1 MDPQQRLLLETTW
14 QALENGGQA
23 SSKLT
28 GSRTGVF
35 VGMVGSDYANLKMI
49 SGGINDVDAYFGT
62 GISRSIA
69 AGRIA
74 YTFGLHGPAV
84 SVDTACSSSLVA
96 AHQACQSLR
105 LKECDMAV
113 AGGVNLILEPSG
125 SISTSRSRMMSFDG
139 RCKTFDATADGYVRS
154 EGCAMIVLKRLSDA
168 IKDGDNIL
176 AVIMGTAVNQDGRS
190 NGLTAPNGKAQ
201 EAVIRAALADAKVKP
216 ADVSYVE
223 THGTGTS
230 LGDPIE
236 VRALGAV
243 FGDGHTAENPLMI
256 GSVKTNVG
264 HLEAAAGIVGLVK
277 VVLALQNKTIPPHLN
292 LEQPNPY
299 IPWNELPIS
308 VPTRATKWTTP
319 QGKPHIAGISSFGF
333 SGTNSH
339 MVIAGAPA
347 PRLQEAAFERAAQLL
362 TLSAKSE
369 EALKEIAKRY
379 DAYFTQN
386 PAVQMADAAYSANTG
401 RSHFSYRLA
410 LTASTLAQAQE
421 KLSAWTRGEATNI
434 FSGSSESGKP
444 DVVFLF
450 TGSSTV

>member
-1 MDPQQRLLLETTW
+1 MSQDSQKNDYRALLQQALVSLDQLEAKLRTAEEAQHEPLAIIGMGIRFPGGGNDASSFWQLLLDGTDAISEVPPERWNVNQFYDPDPDATGKMYTRWGGFLKQVDQFDPQFFGISPREAVSMDPQQRLLLETTW
-14 QALENGGQA
+14 EALENAGQA
-23 SSKLT
+23 SSKLS

-74 YTFGLHGPAV
+74 YTLGLHGPAV
-84 SVDTACSSSLVA
+84 AVDTACSSSIVA

-105 LKECDMAV
+105 LKECDMAI

-125 SISTSRSRMMSFDG
+125 SISTSRARMMSFNG

-168 IKDGDNIL
+168 QADGDNIL

-190 NGLTAPNGKAQ
+190 NGLTAPNAKAQ
-201 EAVIRAALADAKVKP
+201 EAVIRAALEDARLNP

-243 FGDGHTAENPLMI
+243 FSDGHTADSPLMI

-277 VVLALQNKTIPPHLN
+277 VVLSL
-292 LEQPNPY
+292 
-299 IPWNELPIS
+299 
-308 VPTRATKWTTP
+308 
-319 QGKPHIAGISSFGF
+319 
-333 SGTNSH
+333 
-339 MVIAGAPA
+339 
-347 PRLQEAAFERAAQLL
+347 
-362 TLSAKSE
+362 
-369 EALKEIAKRY
+369 
-379 DAYFTQN
+379 
-386 PAVQMADAAYSANTG
+386 
-401 RSHFSYRLA
+401 
-410 LTASTLAQAQE
+410 
-421 KLSAWTRGEATNI
+421 
-434 FSGSSESGKP
+434 
-444 DVVFLF
+444 
-450 TGSSTV
+450 